1 MTATQ
6 MLASGFASCL
16 IAFILS
22 FSLAF
27 WLRRSYHNM
36 DDRDQLSHG
45 SEYEDTDMSDEEVSD
60 DSDSY
65 SGVHDDE
72 EDTPVHFIEFDAA
85 KCLPQKESPLF
96 SSFPGEIRDL
106 IFRYAL
112 SDYEDMSELFDEN
125 TCYRRPGYFGPHY
138 SDTSLL
144 RTCQRIYREAWFLPW
159 TTREH
164 TMFLTAPGRCPV
176 RTTSEKQMRPILNLI
191 NAVHGKTEIN
201 HIRVFPQLYRLEPG
215 DDLQRIN
222 DLAHFYPRRF
232 TITIRHTDWW
242 YWESDTRLSINSAF
256 VNKCRFP
263 DSVRELCFELE
274 SLERRKDQINSIAK
288 QMMEKWQFQ
297 RKDGVR
303 LTAKDSSIAVM
314 RWSGSS
320 TWGGQRWLRDET
332 RPETLDY
339 YVATIVFSPL
349 KDSAG
354 EKAPEYQAPQLFVN
368 GFSPLRSAVA
378 SIPSSVLEAANVPP
392 GTSAEDT
399 LAMLRTRSGGIRL

>member
-1 MTATQ
+1 MDH
-6 MLASGFASCL
+6 LDE
-16 IAFILS
+16 LS
-22 FSLAF
+22 QGAE
-27 WLRRSYHNM
+27 YNDM
-36 DDRDQLSHG
+36 DI
-45 SEYEDTDMSDEEVSD
+45 SDDDISD
-60 DSDSY
+60 DSDAC
-65 SGVHDDE
+65 SGLHDDE
-72 EDTPVHFIEFDAA
+72 EDTPVHFIEFDPA

-96 SSFPGEIRDL
+96 TSCPGEIRDL
-106 IFRYAL
+106 ICRYAL
-112 SDYEDMSELFDEN
+112 SDFEERSELYDEN
-125 TCYRRPGYFGPHY
+125 TCYRRPGYFGPRH

-159 TTREH
+159 ATREL
-164 TMFLTAPGRCPV
+164 TMFLTAPDRCPI
-176 RTTSEKQMRPILNLI
+176 RTTSEKEMHPVLNLI
-191 NAVHGKTEIN
+191 NAMHGKTEIN

-222 DLAHFYPRRF
+222 DLDHFHPRRF

-242 YWESDTRLSINSAF
+242 YWETDTPLSINSTF
-256 VNKCRFP
+256 VKECRFP

-303 LTAKDSSIAVM
+303 LSAKDSSIAVM

-320 TWGGQRWLRDET
+320 TWGGQRWVRDET

-349 KDSAG
+349 GDSAN
-354 EKAPEYQAPQLFVN
+354 EKEPEYQAPDLSVN
-368 GFSPLRSAVA
+368 GFSPLRPVSA
-378 SIPSSVLEAANVPP
+378 SIRSSTLEAANVPP
-392 GTSAEDT
+392 WTSAEDA
-399 LAMLRTRSGGIRL
+399 LAMVRTRLGGIRL